1 MMAILLWFTDWGSM
15 YMYFIF
21 FQWFII
27 FVAYTVGLVTLFYI
41 CTLQLLSVLWPWGR
55 VRNCGSWNWY
65 RSDLG
70 ATFTNDAPISSWCL
84 PAVQRVILFPWSY
97 ISKLWCYISCTWHT
111 HMFLDN
117 LIYSVIPVVVLV
129 LTICQ
134 SLTTRKVTVD
144 LENFC
149 YKFLF
154 FEIKGMIIKWVIY

>member
-1 MMAILLWFTDWGSM
+1 ML
-15 YMYFIF
+15 
-21 FQWFII
+21 
-27 FVAYTVGLVTLFYI
+27 TLFYI

-55 VRNCGSWNWY
+55 VRNSGSWNWY

-84 PAVQRVILFPWSY
+84 PAVQRVIVFPWSY

-134 SLTTRKVTVD
+134 YLTTRKVTVD

-154 FEIKGMIIKWVIY
+154 FEIKGMIIKWLILEESAVVHNMYRFLTCQRNLW